1 MCRRN
6 GNKHDLEWV
15 KNRKRINKKKLSFI
29 KEELK
34 KMDKEKLLDLLDKGI
49 ERSERWVEDA
59 TTREDWN
66 DVSFYEGQ
74 KKAIIDIKSI
84 VLNW

>member
-1 MCRRN
+1 
-6 GNKHDLEWV
+6 
-15 KNRKRINKKKLSFI
+15 
-29 KEELK
+29 
-34 KMDKEKLLDLLDKGI
+34 MDKEKLLDLLDKGI